1 MSGGAILM
9 AIVGILIIWGGLVA
23 SIINAVVK
31 SRARR

>member
-1 MSGGAILM
+1 MSVGAIVM
-9 AIVGILIIWGGLVA
+9 AVVGILIIWGGLVA